1 MIEKNK
7 QKQLDI
13 FGNEVDVIECYSLSP
28 RSGKTIK
35 SKFRYN
41 YGYKK
46 GFLCKNC
53 KFFVECRYNRK
64 YFKCEKMEIT
74 SSSATDI
81 RKSDIACNLYEEENN
96 E

>member
-1 MIEKNK
+1 MN

-13 FGNEVDVIECYSLSP
+13 FGNEVDVIEIQSLPP
-28 RSGKTIK
+28 RSSKTLK

-41 YGYKK
+41 YGYKN
-46 GFLCKNC
+46 GFYCRNC
-53 KFFVECRYNRK
+53 KYFEEHQYNRK
-64 YFKCEKMEIT
+64 YFKCRKLGIT

-81 RKSDIACNLYEEENN
+81 QKSDIACSLYAEDNN